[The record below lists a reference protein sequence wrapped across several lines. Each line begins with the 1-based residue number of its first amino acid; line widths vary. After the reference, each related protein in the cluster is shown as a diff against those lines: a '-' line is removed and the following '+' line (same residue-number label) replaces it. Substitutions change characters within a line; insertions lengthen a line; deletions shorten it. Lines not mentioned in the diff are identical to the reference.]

1 MTIGGLR
8 VAVVLVTVGIVSAA
22 CSGDD
27 DATSDTT
34 ADTRAPSTSAT
45 QRSSTPETA
54 STETPDTVPATTVPA
69 TTEAPFT
76 YRAAIRR
83 TSYNIPHI
91 TADDFG
97 SLGYGYGYAFA
108 EDHLCSLADVVVQA
122 RSEAASFFGPGI
134 DDGWLDQD
142 LVYKAL
148 GLYARAAVDLDA
160 ADPEPRAVIE
170 GYAAGY
176 NRYLADTGADA
187 VNGYCAGEPWVRPID
202 EYDLAAYFKSLSWR
216 GERRPTTRLHR
227 LGHSAGKP

>member
-1 MTIGGLR
+1 M
-8 VAVVLVTVGIVSAA
+8 
-22 CSGDD
+22 
-27 DATSDTT
+27 
-34 ADTRAPSTSAT
+34 
-45 QRSSTPETA
+45 
-54 STETPDTVPATTVPA
+54 
-69 TTEAPFT
+69 PFT
-76 YRAAIRR
+76 YRATIRR

-122 RSEAASFFGPGI
+122 RSEAASFFGPGT

-142 LVYKAL
+142 LVYEAL
-148 GLYARAAVDLDA
+148 DLYAAGGRRSRCRRS
-160 ADPEPRAVIE
+160 EPRAVIE

-216 GERRPTTRLHR
+216 ASVDRCSPTSPRPLRRPARTRP
-227 LGHSAGKP
+227 A